1 MSIESKIQISSIR
14 NKYDSAG
21 DIIFKTAICYLF
33 EYGREKIRGEDENAI
48 VFENPELFYLK
59 GVYNCALELSNI
71 SISDILEYIQI
82 SDLFYTNDEIPYYRL
97 SQIAASL
104 LSCIDT
110 NNADRADTYETL
122 SLFLTDREIRLL
134 GGEYILDA
142 AKEDNE

>member
-1 MSIESKIQISSIR
+1 MNIYSKQQISSIR

-21 DIIFKTAICYLF
+21 GIIFKTAICYLF

-48 VFENPELFYLK
+48 VFENPALFHLK

-71 SISDILEYIQI
+71 SVSDILEYIQT
-82 SDLFYTNDEIPYYRL
+82 SDLFYELGELTYPRL
-97 SQIAASL
+97 FRIASSL
-104 LSCIDT
+104 LSRIDMDK
-110 NNADRADTYETL
+110 ADRADTYETL

-142 AKEDNE
+142 VKED